1 MKISEIELVK
11 LDIPLASSDLPKP
24 VGRNY
29 GAFLL
34 IRLKCDNGLE
44 GLGEGY
50 FGNATA
56 AVAALI
62 SDMLAPEIIGE
73 DATDIGG
80 LYERMYR
87 SGFYFGRIGVNS
99 CAISALEIAMW
110 DVVGKYYGA
119 PVYALLG
126 GSVRK
131 PVAPFPSLR
140 PLEVKGGGKTIPAY
154 ASMQTFRTPEEVAA
168 VALAAVKAGY
178 RSVKLHQVDMES
190 VKSTRKAL
198 GDDIEI
204 TMDPTGYFNPL
215 DAERFAKGLAEYG
228 VGWLEEPIWPPDDY
242 RALAWLRRRSPVPIA
257 GGENEYTIWGFERLF
272 EAEAVDVL
280 QPEVVNLGGILE
292 SFKVYAMAQSR
303 NVSVAPHNFRYGP
316 VLAASAHLSLLFP
329 NVISLETP
337 WFQLEANLLKKGPL
351 ISNGEVML
359 AEGPGLGI
367 ELDEDVVKE
376 YRVEKLPRK

>member
-1 MKISEIELVK
+1 MKISKIELLK
-11 LDIPLASSDLPKP
+11 INIPLAPSDLPKP

-34 IRLKCDNGLE
+34 VRVKCDNGLE

-50 FGNATA
+50 FGNATS

-62 SDMLAPEIIGE
+62 SDMFAPEIISQE
-73 DATDIGG
+73 ATDIGG

-99 CAISALEIAMW
+99 CAISALEMALW
-110 DVVGKYYGA
+110 DVVGKFYGA
-119 PVYALLG
+119 PVYRLLG
-126 GSVRK
+126 GSGRGT
-131 PVAPFPSLR
+131 VAPYPSLR
-140 PLEVKGGGKTIPAY
+140 PLELEAEEKGIPAY
-154 ASMQTFRTPEEVAA
+154 ASMQSYRTPEEVAA

-178 RSVKLHQVDMES
+178 RSVKLHQVDIES
-190 VKSTRKAL
+190 VKATRQAV
-198 GDDIEI
+198 GEDVEI
-204 TMDPTGYFNPL
+204 TMDPTGFFSPL
-215 DAERFAKGLAEYG
+215 EADRFARKLAEYH

-242 RALAWLRRRSPVPIA
+242 RALGWLRQRSPVPIA

-272 EAEAVDVL
+272 EANAVDIL
-280 QPEVVNLGGILE
+280 QPEVANLGGILE

-303 NVSVAPHNFRYGP
+303 NIAVAPHNFRYGP

-337 WFQLEANLLKKGPL
+337 WFQLEANPLKKGPE
-351 ISNGEVML
+351 IIRGEVRL
-359 AEGPGLGI
+359 AEAPGLGI
-367 ELDEDVVKE
+367 ELDEDVART
-376 YRVEKLPRK
+376 YAVETFPRK